1 MTVKA
6 LQEQILDDCDDRILD
21 GSVPNQATARSQLVF
36 DVGRVA
42 DALRH
47 RAKEE
52 GTQVSLGAA
61 IYLSAVM
68 EYISAE
74 VLDLSGNKVVK
85 SNSANEPMIT
95 ADNVKAGIQGDEE
108 LNQVLCAPEW
118 RLEPCKDGSAGDR
131 SQLEEVGLLDPTSQQ
146 NQVCLS
152 RRPVLAA
159 AAQPP
164 ACFQLLGRQ

>member
-1 MTVKA
+1 MIATTGLGMLL
-6 LQEQILDDCDDRILD
+6 LQTRRQPEASLHLTSGERPMLLDISLA
-21 GSVPNQATARSQLVF
+21 QQ
-36 DVGRVA
+36 
-42 DALRH
+42 
-47 RAKEE
+47 E
-52 GTQVSLGAA
+52 GTRVSLGAA
-61 IYLSAVM
+61 IYRSAVM

-74 VLDLSGNKVVK
+74 VLDLSGNKAVE
-85 SNSANEPMIT
+85 SNSANEPMTT
-95 ADNVKAGIQGDEE
+95 ADNVEAGIQGDEE

-146 NQVCLS
+146 NQVCLP

>member
-1 MTVKA
+1 MQLALVRAFFPWRPMTVKA

-74 VLDLSGNKVVK
+74 VTCRATRS
-85 SNSANEPMIT
+85 SNPT
-95 ADNVKAGIQGDEE
+95 A
-108 LNQVLCAPEW
+108 
-118 RLEPCKDGSAGDR
+118 
-131 SQLEEVGLLDPTSQQ
+131 PTS
-146 NQVCLS
+146 
-152 RRPVLAA
+152 R
-159 AAQPP
+159 
-164 ACFQLLGRQ
+164 